1 MLSKVTVAWLNTSC
15 GLNVDDSDSI
25 LLTYEA
31 WSVIK
36 GYGYIWM

>member
-15 GLNVDDSDSI
+15 GLNVDSI

-31 WSVIK
+31 WAVIK